1 MLNVRKKLSLQKN
14 RKVDM
19 LVEFRNY
26 LSLLPD
32 VSKIKEENNTISFEY
47 KGLFFLFVTDESD
60 QYYIRLMLPNIATID
75 ALKTGTDIH
84 SVINEYNNKF
94 KVVKVSLW
102 DNSLWLSIEQFLY
115 SKERANDL
123 FARLTNILV
132 IVINEFRREYI
143 NK

>member
-1 MLNVRKKLSLQKN
+1 MSEKKLYLQKK

-19 LVEFRNY
+19 LVEFHNY
-26 LSLLPD
+26 LSLLSD
-32 VSKIKEENNTISFEY
+32 VSNIKVENNTISFEY
-47 KGLFFLFVTDESD
+47 KGLFFLFVTDETD
-60 QYYIRLMLPNIATID
+60 QYYIRLMLPNIATTD
-75 ALKTGTDIH
+75 VLKTGTDIH
-84 SVINEYNNKF
+84 SVINEYNKKF

-102 DNSLWLSIEQFLY
+102 DKSVWLSIEHFLY

-143 NK
+143 NQ